1 MWHDSVRE
9 ALGDI
14 VDIVT
19 GRSGEVHNWAVWS
32 VDTVCAKGRECGEKN
47 KLDLVYK
54 EGRQL

>member
-19 GRSGEVHNWAVWS
+19 GRSGEVHN
-32 VDTVCAKGRECGEKN
+32 
-47 KLDLVYK
+47 
-54 EGRQL
+54 